1 MFPTEFLIYV
11 AELGLD
17 HARDFEKRHLI
28 SYVQSFFTDHDEV
41 ADVLGRIVVVDGY
54 VVDVVRH
61 DEAVNETGLVFVFF
75 EDFVV

>member
-17 HARDFEKRHLI
+17 HARDFEERHLI
-28 SYVQSFFTDHDEV
+28 SYMQSFFADHDEI
-41 ADVLGRIVVVDGY
+41 ADFLGRIVIVDGY

-61 DEAVNETGLVFVFF
+61 DIAVNETGLVFVLF